1 MVYIRLYIIKNIC
14 WKMKYSQLLQVNT
27 CYYEEIS
34 KTYSILIVKFNN
46 KKFENGI
53 S

>member
-1 MVYIRLYIIKNIC
+1 MVYIDYIIKIFVKNEIFAN
-14 WKMKYSQLLQVNT
+14 KVNT
-27 CYYEEIS
+27 CYYEEI